1 MLTISYLNDANQT
14 KEITYDSY
22 DAYRQAQMACMI
34 GISDHYPVTSVTYKG
49 ETIDYTGNFGNL
61 FYALEKK
68 QLT

>member
-1 MLTISYLNDANQT
+1 M
-14 KEITYDSY
+14 TYDSY
-22 DAYRQAQMACMI
+22 DAYRQAQMVCMI

-68 QLT
+68 QLA